1 LLSQLI
7 RYKDLEDAGVAS
19 SWPQLRHMIENEGF
33 PPGFLLSPN
42 ARAWRVDAVEKW
54 LAERP
59 VKPSQHV
66 MNRAE
71 KSVRA
76 RRAIGRVGGR
86 PRKRSTLQAPEA
98 IA

>member
-1 LLSQLI
+1 LLPQLI
-7 RYKDLEDAGVAS
+7 RYKNLEDAGVVS

-42 ARAWRVDAVEKW
+42 ARAWRVDEVKKW

-66 MNRAE
+66 MNRSE

-86 PRKRSTLQAPEA
+86 PRKCSTPQAPEV

>member
-1 LLSQLI
+1 MPQLI
-7 RYKDLEDAGVAS
+7 RYKNLEDAGVVS

-42 ARAWRVDAVEKW
+42 VRAWFADTVKKW

-59 VKPSQHV
+59 VKPSQCV

-76 RRAIGRVGGR
+76 RRASGRLGR
-86 PRKRSTLQAPEA
+86 PHKHPEQPAPETA
-98 IA
+98 A